1 MKKIFYFLLI
11 FIIMPILYSQK
22 VNVSID
28 EFTDKKIIYTTW
40 ETLSINIASGEWYY
54 RFYSQGGLN
63 VLEIRFMTS
72 NMDVRMVEAGTSMNI
87 KFDDDSKANLYSVET
102 QISSVGGGSVGLRG
116 AQSLGI
122 WLRYSNL
129 ENDLDIFE
137 NKLITLIRINYKNS
151 KGNFYDDL
159 KISGKNAKKFQAS
172 YKLLKDELNK
182 K

>member
-1 MKKIFYFLLI
+1 MKKIFCFLLI
-11 FIIMPILYSQK
+11 SIIAPLLYSQK
-22 VNVSID
+22 VSVSID

-40 ETLSINIASGEWYY
+40 ETLSINVASGEWYY

-87 KFDDDSKANLYSVET
+87 KFGDDSKYNLYSVET
-102 QISSVGGGSVGLRG
+102 QISSIGGGSVGMRG
-116 AQSLGI
+116 SQSLGI

-159 KISGKNAKKFQAS
+159 KISVKNAKKFQAS

-182 K
+182 D

>member
-1 MKKIFYFLLI
+1 MKKIFCILLI
-11 FIIMPILYSQK
+11 FIIMPLLYSQK

-28 EFTDKKIIYTTW
+28 EFTDKKIIYTSW
-40 ETLSINIASGEWYY
+40 ETLSINVASGEWYY

-102 QISSVGGGSVGLRG
+102 QISSIGGGSVGMRG

-172 YKLLKDELNK
+172 YKLLKGELNK
-182 K
+182 D